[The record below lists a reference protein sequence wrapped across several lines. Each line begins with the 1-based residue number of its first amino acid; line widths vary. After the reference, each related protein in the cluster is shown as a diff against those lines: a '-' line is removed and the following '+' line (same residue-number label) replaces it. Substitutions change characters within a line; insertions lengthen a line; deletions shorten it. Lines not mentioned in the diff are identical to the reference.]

1 VFAVVGGSTGGW
13 AFLPVAVVVAAVAW
27 WRISATGTRY
37 ARGSATAA
45 TTFVVVVVAVA
56 VVVGSVAWSSWSSGH
71 ASVSAP
77 TASSQS
83 ASGLKRVVVGDL
95 A

>member
-1 VFAVVGGSTGGW
+1 VTALVFAVVGGSTGGW

-45 TTFVVVVVAVA
+45 TTFASVAVA
-56 VVVGSVAWSSWSSGH
+56 VVVGSVA
-71 ASVSAP
+71 
-77 TASSQS
+77 
-83 ASGLKRVVVGDL
+83 
-95 A
+95 